1 MTAPMLLGICLC
13 LVSLAHSG
21 AGTVGRPYPSYCT
34 TFRDRPGWCRH
45 YSKCP
50 DFNELIAKWKSNQP
64 LTEEETRLKES
75 SGCST
80 KQTFVC
86 CEEHASEAGLEL
98 LQQSEEACGKFK
110 GSQGVWRH
118 RNQDGFE
125 ALDGSA
131 QVQCHS
137 SRQPGR
143 DQFLCGAPLITT
155 RFVVTAAHCVI
166 DVLPV
171 AARLGEHNITFEQD
185 CRIVNSE
192 VRCQPPHVDVG
203 IEKVIRHE
211 GYSKYTQNND
221 IALIKLSREVL
232 FTDHIAPI
240 CLPLYAELQK
250 SIQEMPVMRVTG
262 WGRQHANGN
271 DSDVPLEAGI
281 TRLPLASCSA
291 LQNRSIAGNQI
302 CASASLRD
310 SCKGDS
316 GGPLL
321 YAFRYKNSIQRFV
334 QIGIVSYGPEDCGH
348 QQLGHPAADQTAVY
362 TDLGRF
368 IPWITQKWP
377 SSSAQV

>member
-1 MTAPMLLGICLC
+1 MTAPMLMGICLC

-86 CEEHASEAGLEL
+86 CEDHASEAGLEL
-98 LQQSEEACGKFK
+98 LQQSEEACGKFTGPK
-110 GSQGVWRH
+110 VFGGTEIKMGSRPWM
-118 RNQDGFE
+118 
-125 ALDGSA
+125 ALLRYNAIVPGS
-131 QVQCHS
+131 
-137 SRQPGR
+137 RER
-143 DQFLCGAPLITT
+143 DQFLCGATLITT
-155 RFVVTAAHCVI
+155 RFVLTAAHCVI
-166 DVLPV
+166 DILPV
-171 AARLGEHNITFEQD
+171 AVRLGEHNITSEQD

-271 DSDVPLEAGI
+271 DSDVPLEAGL

-291 LQNRSIAGNQI
+291 LQNRSIAANQI

-368 IPWITQKWP
+368 IPWITQQM
-377 SSSAQV
+377 AQ

>member
-1 MTAPMLLGICLC
+1 MRQ
-13 LVSLAHSG
+13 VH
-21 AGTVGRPYPSYCT
+21 
-34 TFRDRPGWCRH
+34 
-45 YSKCP
+45 
-50 DFNELIAKWKSNQP
+50 
-64 LTEEETRLKES
+64 
-75 SGCST
+75 
-80 KQTFVC
+80 
-86 CEEHASEAGLEL
+86 
-98 LQQSEEACGKFK
+98 

-118 RNQDGFE
+118 RNQDGFA
-125 ALDGSA
+125 ALDGTA

-137 SRQPGR
+137 SRQPGKGSISVWCNAYR
-143 DQFLCGAPLITT
+143 DTFFLPRAG
-155 RFVVTAAHCVI
+155 FVLTAAHCVI
-166 DVLPV
+166 DILPV
-171 AARLGEHNITFEQD
+171 AVRLGEHNITSEQD

-203 IEKVIRHE
+203 IDKVIRHE
-211 GYSKYTQNND
+211 GYSKYTQHND

-321 YAFRYKNSIQRFV
+321 YAFRYQNSIQRFV

-362 TDLGRF
+362 TDLARF
-368 IPWITQKWP
+368 IPWISQKM
-377 SSSAQV
+377 AQ